1 MNFFANR
8 AGVEVAIEIAST
20 SGQTATITPI
30 LLNGSILLN
39 APGFLS
45 PSRRTIKKS
54 QLAAL

>member
-39 APGFLS
+39 APGF
-45 PSRRTIKKS
+45 
-54 QLAAL
+54 